1 MAKMDGVFP
10 NNGSSG
16 NWGLGTRSH
25 VRIGGDSLR
34 ENFSFRSS
42 AAISLRYRH
51 FPRLAGTGE
60 AVDRVLVARL
70 C

>member
-1 MAKMDGVFP
+1 MSA
-10 NNGSSG
+10 
-16 NWGLGTRSH
+16 L
-25 VRIGGDSLR
+25 GDSLR

-60 AVDRVLVARL
+60 VVYRL
-70 C
+70 SGVTCKGGGSAKTP